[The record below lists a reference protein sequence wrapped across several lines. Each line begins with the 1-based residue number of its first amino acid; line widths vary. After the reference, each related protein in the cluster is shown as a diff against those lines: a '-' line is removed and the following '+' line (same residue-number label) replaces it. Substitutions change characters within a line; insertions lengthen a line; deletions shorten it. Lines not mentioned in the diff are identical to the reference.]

1 MATSLPPREE
11 EDQERFLDEALN
23 MVKQQAFFMKQ
34 AIDKD
39 DLDETLKCA
48 SNMLREL
55 RTGLLTPKNYY
66 ELWMAVFNEMRHL
79 QVFFQDTNKRGTPM
93 VTLYQRVQ
101 YAGNVLPRLYLLMTV
116 GAVYIESG
124 EAPAKDILK
133 DLVEMAKGVQFP
145 TRGLFVRNYLSQI
158 SKDKLPDTN
167 SEYEGTGGN
176 VDDAIEFILQ
186 NFGEM
191 NRLWV
196 RMQHMKTVRNRK
208 KREKERQQLKI
219 LVGTNLVRLSQL
231 EGVDVDKYRADVL
244 PKVLEQVTSCK
255 DPIAQEYLME
265 CIIQVFPDEFH
276 LVTLK
281 EYLNACIE
289 LDPKVDIK
297 TVLVTFMDRIASY
310 VEEAGVGAIPEDV
323 KAFKVV
329 NEYVAKVIASKTT
342 MDVTDIL
349 CLQVACLNFA
359 NKCYP
364 GNLKYI
370 DHTLGFCVEVL
381 DKISNEDG
389 NGGDKVDAASAKYVE
404 QLLSLPLQI
413 HGLKTLALDSYPR
426 LMSFLS
432 WGPRKDVAA
441 TLLQSV
447 LDSKPSLGSPEIVE
461 QLLHFISPLVKDDED
476 TPGEDE
482 ENGEEF
488 AEHQNYVARLV
499 TLMQHDDTDALFKVL
514 GTARKHF
521 GKGGV
526 RRIRHTLVPLCYA
539 YLNLAQRVSA
549 RVASGEEPAVGTRK
563 VFRFIHEIATALGAV
578 DKFQGTALR
587 LFLNAATAADAI
599 ADEATAYEFMCQ
611 AFTLYEETADSKAQ
625 LRVIA
630 LMIGTLQRMTV
641 FSKDNFETLITKT
654 ALYAARLLK
663 KPDQCRMVYTCAHLF
678 WSDEPQRTLRE
689 DEEAPAPGQDEK
701 SALKCLQ
708 RALKI
713 ADSCS
718 TSAANVCLFVEIL
731 DRYLYFFERG
741 MAKVTP
747 QNISALVGL
756 INDHIAQIDS
766 PEIAEPVKK
775 HFKSTIRRIKA
786 KQKSD
791 EPGRYA
797 DVSF

>member
-1 MATSLPPREE
+1 
-11 EDQERFLDEALN
+11 

-167 SEYEGTGGN
+167 SQYEGKGGN

-231 EGVDVDKYRADVL
+231 EGVDMDKYRQDVL
-244 PKVLEQVTSCK
+244 PKVLEQVISCK

-276 LVTLK
+276 LMTLK
-281 EYLNACIE
+281 EYLNACTE
-289 LDPKVDIK
+289 LDPKVDLK

-310 VEEAGVGAIPEDV
+310 VEESGKGVIPEDV
-323 KAFKVV
+323 KAFKIV
-329 NEYVAKVIASKTT
+329 NEYVAKVIASQTS
-342 MDVTDIL
+342 MEVTDIL
-349 CLQVACLNFA
+349 CLEVACLNFA

-370 DHTLGFCVEVL
+370 DHTRLLRWCSRQDRERR
-381 DKISNEDG
+381 
-389 NGGDKVDAASAKYVE
+389 GGELQGRLASAKYGAA
-404 QLLSLPLQI
+404 SKLPLRI
-413 HGLKTLALDSYPR
+413 HGLKTLPSTRIPAL
-426 LMSFLS
+426 
-432 WGPRKDVAA
+432 
-441 TLLQSV
+441 
-447 LDSKPSLGSPEIVE
+447 
-461 QLLHFISPLVKDDED
+461 
-476 TPGEDE
+476 
-482 ENGEEF
+482 
-488 AEHQNYVARLV
+488 
-499 TLMQHDDTDALFKVL
+499 
-514 GTARKHF
+514 
-521 GKGGV
+521 
-526 RRIRHTLVPLCYA
+526 
-539 YLNLAQRVSA
+539 
-549 RVASGEEPAVGTRK
+549 
-563 VFRFIHEIATALGAV
+563 
-578 DKFQGTALR
+578 
-587 LFLNAATAADAI
+587 
-599 ADEATAYEFMCQ
+599 
-611 AFTLYEETADSKAQ
+611 
-625 LRVIA
+625 
-630 LMIGTLQRMTV
+630 
-641 FSKDNFETLITKT
+641 
-654 ALYAARLLK
+654 
-663 KPDQCRMVYTCAHLF
+663 
-678 WSDEPQRTLRE
+678 
-689 DEEAPAPGQDEK
+689 
-701 SALKCLQ
+701 
-708 RALKI
+708 
-713 ADSCS
+713 
-718 TSAANVCLFVEIL
+718 
-731 DRYLYFFERG
+731 
-741 MAKVTP
+741 
-747 QNISALVGL
+747 
-756 INDHIAQIDS
+756 
-766 PEIAEPVKK
+766 
-775 HFKSTIRRIKA
+775 
-786 KQKSD
+786 
-791 EPGRYA
+791 
-797 DVSF
+797 